1 VNLINYH
8 IWAKNETYAMIAS
21 LTKTKPFLINTP
33 QKNTTPVKEDILDI
47 KIKKINIFN

>member
-1 VNLINYH
+1 MNLTNYH

-33 QKNTTPVKEDILDI
+33 QKNSTLFNEDILDI
-47 KIKKINIFN
+47 KIKKIYS